1 MLNKT
6 ASKNDNLIWLPLKS
20 RFFAAE
26 RLSQF
31 FSASAIWKPLYAG
44 PSRPL
49 RLRCTADF
57 VTHYSITRPERN
69 KKHPSLE
76 TPESNRRNLCKMF
89 QVDGGPARTKLP
101 PIGGGSSELW
111 NIARIAVQ
119 SVKFLQESGRIRLFR
134 MPGTHL
140 TCRPLWVAV
149 AAVKEQL

>member
-1 MLNKT
+1 MPQP
-6 ASKNDNLIWLPLKS
+6 I
-20 RFFAAE
+20 
-26 RLSQF
+26 F
-31 FSASAIWKPLYAG
+31 FS
-44 PSRPL
+44 L
-49 RLRCTADF
+49 RDLETLVRRSLPAATPQVYCRFCNTLQYN
-57 VTHYSITRPERN
+57 TYYLLTRPERN